1 MEVTF
6 NFPSGDVLIEKVR
19 VSIDTSCQI
28 LPNLNG
34 GFMALDKPDKVE
46 GRYQSKRK
54 LTTLS
59 AGASIV
65 VDVTAGKIA
74 SVCILFDE
82 IIFFEKSIL
91 ESKIIKRFEKKYG
104 ISVKGSSPTVGEIG
118 NFSWGSASFLYHHR
132 LGDFSLCFIYN
143 D

>member
-1 MEVTF
+1 VEVTF
-6 NFPSGDVLIEKVR
+6 DFSSGDVLIEKVKI
-19 VSIDTSCQI
+19 SIDISCQI

-34 GFMALDKPDKVE
+34 GFMALEKPDKVE

-54 LTTLS
+54 FTTLS
-59 AGASIV
+59 AEASIV
-65 VDVTAGKIA
+65 IDVAARKIA

-82 IIFFEKSIL
+82 VNFFEKSIL
-91 ESKIIKRFEKKYG
+91 ESIIIKRFEKKYG
-104 ISVKGSSPTVGEIG
+104 ISVKSHSPTVGEIG